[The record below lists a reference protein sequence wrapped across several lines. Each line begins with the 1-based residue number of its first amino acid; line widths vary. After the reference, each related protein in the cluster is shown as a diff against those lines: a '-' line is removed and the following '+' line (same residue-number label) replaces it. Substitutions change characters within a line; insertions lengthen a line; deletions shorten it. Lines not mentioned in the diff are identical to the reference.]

1 MAKEE
6 SKVSVDIHKRIKT
19 SLKSLHEKYS
29 EYEGFYIPRI
39 ATNAGTDTRS
49 AKHHLEILEENG
61 FGRFLDPDKKVFGL
75 KIMEEKK

>member
-6 SKVSVDIHKRIKT
+6 SKVSVEIHKRIKT

-29 EYEGFYIPRI
+29 ECEGFYIPRI

-75 KIMEEKK
+75 QIMEEKK